1 MDTVSPGTLTPAVTP
16 PLKNPL
22 IGFRNHFI
30 VYAVV
35 LALLGALNFALGPPY
50 WVLYVLAGWG
60 AGIVAH
66 GLAAFLKKS
75 SAQA

>member
-1 MDTVSPGTLTPAVTP
+1 MNAVTPGTITPAVTP

-35 LALLGALNFALGPPY
+35 VALLGALNYFTGQPY
-50 WVLYVLAGWG
+50 WALYVLAGWG
-60 AGIVAH
+60 IGIVAH
-66 GLAAFLKKS
+66 GLAAVLKKS